1 MGDAIECR
9 KTEKSNEN
17 LLKNTFAWEEN
28 FLQKGQRI
36 VYEGDIAYVIR
47 VKPFLVIKSKKG
59 VVCGALHK
67 CVSM

>member
-1 MGDAIECR
+1 M
-9 KTEKSNEN
+9 KSNKNHEN
-17 LLKNTFAWEEN
+17 LLKNTFAWDEN
-28 FLQKGQRI
+28 FLQKGQRV

-47 VKPFLVIKSKKG
+47 VKPFPVIKSKNG

>member
-1 MGDAIECR
+1 VQSNKSNDALLK
-9 KTEKSNEN
+9 KTFTGGEKS
-17 LLKNTFAWEEN
+17 F
-28 FLQKGQRI
+28 QKGQRI
-36 VYEGDIAYVIR
+36 VYEGEIAYVIK